1 MRATMSSSRASSQ
14 AFADQL
20 QQFVADVMAE
30 RIVDALELVEIE
42 TQHRQALAALDALYL
57 VVELLEQ
64 QHAVGQIGQRVMA
77 CHVRDALFRAL
88 TFSYIF
94 LGCEP
99 AAAGHGFVDDRN
111 RPAIGQIYDIIE
123 RFALGDAFG
132 KTRGVFV
139 GVA

>member
-1 MRATMSSSRASSQ
+1 MTESRMRFERVVGRLFHLRHDDGELVATHAGNDVELARASSQ

-64 QHAVGQIGQRVMA
+64 
-77 CHVRDALFRAL
+77 
-88 TFSYIF
+88 
-94 LGCEP
+94 
-99 AAAGHGFVDDRN
+99 
-111 RPAIGQIYDIIE
+111 
-123 RFALGDAFG
+123 
-132 KTRGVFV
+132 
-139 GVA
+139 

>member
-1 MRATMSSSRASSQ
+1 MTAQCAVPTLRRRKANEKARRLSRGG
-14 AFADQL
+14 F
-20 QQFVADVMAE
+20 ADVMAE

-94 LGCEP
+94 LGC
-99 AAAGHGFVDDRN
+99 R
-111 RPAIGQIYDIIE
+111 RP
-123 RFALGDAFG
+123 R
-132 KTRGVFV
+132 VC
-139 GVA
+139 

>member
-64 QHAVGQIGQRVMA
+64 
-77 CHVRDALFRAL
+77 
-88 TFSYIF
+88 
-94 LGCEP
+94 
-99 AAAGHGFVDDRN
+99 
-111 RPAIGQIYDIIE
+111 
-123 RFALGDAFG
+123 
-132 KTRGVFV
+132 
-139 GVA
+139 